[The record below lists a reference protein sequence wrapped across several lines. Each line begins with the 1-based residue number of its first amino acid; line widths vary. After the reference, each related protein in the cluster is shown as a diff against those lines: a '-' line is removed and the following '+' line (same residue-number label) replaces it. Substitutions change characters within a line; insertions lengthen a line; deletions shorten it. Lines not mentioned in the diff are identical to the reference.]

1 MDPESL
7 TLAKASYDRCL
18 KAPDFLLAFYRHFFR
33 ICPGAEPL
41 FAKTDL
47 DRQARLL
54 QHALGL
60 LLVFPKEQP
69 QEPTVLTRLAIKHG
83 PGDLNIEPGWYPLF
97 LRALVET
104 VAQFDPEFTPVV
116 GEAWRTV
123 LAPGIS
129 YMQSYGRSQD

>member
-1 MDPESL
+1 MDQEPL
-7 TLAKASYDRCL
+7 ALAKASYERCL
-18 KAPDFLLAFYRHFFR
+18 KAPDFLLAFYRQFFR
-33 ICPGAEPL
+33 VCPGAEPL

-60 LLVFPKEQP
+60 LLAFPKEQP
-69 QEPTVLTRLAIKHG
+69 KEPTVLTRLAIKHG
-83 PGDLNIEPGWYPLF
+83 PGELNIEPGWYPLF

-104 VAQFDPEFTPVV
+104 VTQFDPEFTPVV
-116 GEAWRTV
+116 AEAWRTV

-129 YMQSYGRSQD
+129 YMQSYGRPED